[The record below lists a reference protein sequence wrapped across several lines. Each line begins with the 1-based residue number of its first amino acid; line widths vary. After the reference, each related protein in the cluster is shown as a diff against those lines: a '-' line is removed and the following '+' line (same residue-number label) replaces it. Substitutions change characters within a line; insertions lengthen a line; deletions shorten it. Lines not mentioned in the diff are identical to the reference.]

1 MKWTA
6 SAVLCGVVIVWACAA
21 AGAQAVAEDET
32 LPRPLKDQ
40 PPEYYSA
47 LAKVHAVFKHFKTAE
62 ALQLKALESEDNR
75 AKKERLSFELV
86 DQIYVRARWWD
97 KAAAELLRTIRLA
110 DGRNGAQLRKYHID
124 RAHAL
129 KEAGKREERL
139 KELEIIVGLS
149 GDKDQ
154 KRRALLQ
161 LHAALKQ
168 AGKLEEKIAEYE
180 AAAKKNPK
188 DKAMLRML
196 AEVYYGDGLLNLPGK
211 AIQKY
216 QQIRKIDPDDVG
228 ACEHLARLY
237 VEAKQRERALA
248 LYERLMA
255 LDAKRFELYLNEAMS
270 HGLGEDDE
278 KVIAWAKKLSERFPK
293 RSVVPLRIANLY
305 SNKRRPADAAKYYRK
320 TVDLLGEHPSKLS
333 VYTRLITSQIAAGQY
348 ATAEGTC
355 REAAKLDILSPSSRR
370 ALRNL
375 LNRARELQGK
385 RAEE

>member
-110 DGRNGAQLRKYHID
+110 KKGNVAQLRKYHTD

-129 KEAGKREERL
+129 DKAGKHEERI
-139 KELEIIVGLS
+139 KELESIVDLS
-149 GDKDQ
+149 VDKDQ
-154 KRRALLQ
+154 KRRALHQ
-161 LHAALKQ
+161 LHTALKQ
-168 AGKLEEKIAEYE
+168 GGKLQEKIDAYE
-180 AAAKKNPK
+180 AAARKDPK
-188 DKAMLRML
+188 DKAILRML
-196 AEVYYGDGLLNLPGK
+196 ATIYYGDGLLNLPGK

-216 QQIRKIDPDDVG
+216 QQIRKIDPDDIG

-237 VEAKQRERALA
+237 AEAKQPERALA
-248 LYERLMA
+248 LYERLLA
-255 LDAKRFELYLNEAMS
+255 LDAKRFEFYLNEAMS
-270 HGLGEDDE
+270 QVIAGDDE
-278 KVIAWAKKLSERFPK
+278 KAIAWAKNIFKKHPK
-293 RSVVPLRIANLY
+293 RSVVPLRIAGLY

-320 TVDLLGEHPSKLS
+320 AVDLLGEHPSKLS
-333 VYTRLITSQIAAGQY
+333 VYFRLITNQIAAEQY
-348 ATAEGTC
+348 AAAEETC
-355 REAAKLDILSPSSRR
+355 REAGKLEILSPSLRR
-370 ALRNL
+370 GLQNL
-375 LNRARELQGK
+375 LNRALELQGK
-385 RAEE
+385 RATE